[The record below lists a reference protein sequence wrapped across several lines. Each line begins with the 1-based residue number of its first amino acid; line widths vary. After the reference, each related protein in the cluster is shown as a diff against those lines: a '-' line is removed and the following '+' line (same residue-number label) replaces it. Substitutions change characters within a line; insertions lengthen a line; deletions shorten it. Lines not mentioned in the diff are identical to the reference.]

1 MGKVKNNFNESLML
15 NQASFYYYLDRL
27 TDLALSR
34 FKWNNLPETVDARFL
49 ELIEFT
55 DGKALYFNDDVM
67 GDLTLK
73 FAIGGRLSVYR
84 EPLDRY
90 VIADNGYSK
99 NCTEKDSVIIWNNML
114 HQNTYPQMLY
124 YAKLI
129 WDLDMTV
136 RVNAKAQ
143 KTPIILV
150 CDETERL
157 SVLNMYKEYDGNS
170 PVIRG
175 RKGINNS
182 MEVLQTGAPYV
193 ADKIYALKTQYWNE
207 ALTFLGIS
215 NVTYQK
221 KERMLSD
228 EVERTQGGV
237 IASRKSALSERERAC
252 EKINRMFNTDISV
265 EYDEELNEMDTSLP
279 ELPKVGDIDE

>member
-27 TDLALSR
+27 TELALSR
-34 FKWNNLPETVDARFL
+34 FKWNKLPETVDARFL

-55 DGKALYFNDDVM
+55 EGKALYFNDDIM
-67 GDLTLK
+67 GDLALK
-73 FAIGGRLSVYR
+73 FAVGGRLSVYR

-150 CDETERL
+150 CDEVERL

-207 ALTFLGIS
+207 ALTLLGIS

-279 ELPKVGDIDE
+279 EPPKVGDVDE

>member
-207 ALTFLGIS
+207 ALTLLGIS